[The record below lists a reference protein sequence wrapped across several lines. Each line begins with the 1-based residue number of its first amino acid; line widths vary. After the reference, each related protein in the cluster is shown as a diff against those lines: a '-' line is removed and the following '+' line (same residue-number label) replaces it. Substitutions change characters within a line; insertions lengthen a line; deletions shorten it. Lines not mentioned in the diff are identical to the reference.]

1 MEENVFSNFQRGWGG
16 GGLLNYGTHS
26 WYRMDIFWNYPRPFT
41 ILYVIRFD
49 VLLIFKVMVQAVT
62 QNIGTDHTFV
72 V

>member
-1 MEENVFSNFQRGWGG
+1 MYFRISKGG
-16 GGLLNYGTHS
+16 GGGGVLNYGTHS

-49 VLLIFKVMVQAVT
+49 VLLIFKVMVQPVS
-62 QNIGTDHTFV
+62 QNIGTAHTFV